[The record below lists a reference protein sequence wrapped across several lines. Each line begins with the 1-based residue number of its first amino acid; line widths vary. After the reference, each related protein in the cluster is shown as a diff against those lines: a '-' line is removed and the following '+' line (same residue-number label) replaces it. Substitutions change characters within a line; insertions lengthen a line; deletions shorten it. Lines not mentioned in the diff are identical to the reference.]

1 MGGQSLSVE
10 QEATAVTGQNLANVN
25 NPNYARQTLNVQAAT
40 PLQTTIGQQGEGV
53 QAISIT
59 QVRDALLDAQI
70 QAEGATSGSLTSQQS
85 ALQNAEAYLNEQLS
99 GSTTAGTSSSN
110 GLTAYLSNFFNSLQ
124 NLSANPSNLSDRQA
138 VIAAAQQLSAQFNNV
153 SNGLGKVTAN
163 LNQSIQNDVGTANQD
178 LASIASLNQQI
189 ISAQSGG
196 GTANDLIDE
205 REKTLE
211 DLASKVSYTATAQ
224 ANGGVNISIGGVAM
238 VNGTTVADTLGT
250 YANASGNL
258 MVQEQNGSAPL
269 TLTGGSIEGDITA
282 RDGAIATLQTSIDT
296 LASQLITQFNATYS
310 NGYDLHGTTKQT
322 FFTGTNAGTIGV
334 NGTVVNDPSTF
345 QASGSATAAGDNT
358 VVASL
363 ATLATQALSGL
374 NNQSITTNYADAV
387 GTFGSS
393 LQSVNEQLSNSQAV
407 SHMLTTQRNSES
419 GVNTD
424 TEMTN
429 LLQFQKA
436 YQASAELISTVN
448 AMLETVITMKT
459 V

>member
-1 MGGQSLSVE
+1 
-10 QEATAVTGQNLANVN
+10 
-25 NPNYARQTLNVQAAT
+25 
-40 PLQTTIGQQGEGV
+40 
-53 QAISIT
+53 
-59 QVRDALLDAQI
+59 
-70 QAEGATSGSLTSQQS
+70 
-85 ALQNAEAYLNEQLS
+85 
-99 GSTTAGTSSSN
+99 
-110 GLTAYLSNFFNSLQ
+110 
-124 NLSANPSNLSDRQA
+124 
-138 VIAAAQQLSAQFNNV
+138 
-153 SNGLGKVTAN
+153 
-163 LNQSIQNDVGTANQD
+163 